1 MTTTTS
7 KTTRTTAPAAKAA
20 PAIPATPAAAPDGKA
35 RQPHGTAYAI
45 GKLAVDAYE
54 RGIADLVALEKD
66 AARLAPY
73 PWAKSM
79 LTLHAGLL
87 EDVSAAYVKTA
98 RAALR

>member
-7 KTTRTTAPAAKAA
+7 KSTRTVAPAA
-20 PAIPATPAAAPDGKA
+20 PAVKTAPATPATAPDAKA
-35 RQPHGTAYAI
+35 RQPHGTAYAL

-54 RGIADLVALEKD
+54 RGIADFVALEKD
-66 AARLAPY
+66 AARIAPY